1 MRGDIVETYKRLGGW
16 MKKVSGLI
24 FFFSLPLLLL
34 TEIFLSR
41 GGNE

>member
-24 FFFSLPLLLL
+24 FFSLPLLLL

>member
-24 FFFSLPLLLL
+24 FFFSSFTLANRN
-34 TEIFLSR
+34 FSVKR
-41 GGNE
+41 RQ